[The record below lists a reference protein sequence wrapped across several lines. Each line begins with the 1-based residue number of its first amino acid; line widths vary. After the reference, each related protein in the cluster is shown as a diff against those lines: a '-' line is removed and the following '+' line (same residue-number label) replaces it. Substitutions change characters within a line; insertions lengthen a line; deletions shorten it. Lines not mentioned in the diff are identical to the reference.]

1 MYIKAKKTLK
11 SFLNSSVYN
20 DELFSRSSMNTIIR
34 ALLEPVANQ
43 NAVSLVF
50 TRFKNKEGLQGLIK
64 RLEYCNNVEMVDVT
78 APNVLIKDDY
88 VELEFVIFTSARYN
102 FALIWDYSND
112 PDKNKTNAYFL
123 ANSRLVNDV
132 YEVLQLNL
140 NENYKEK
147 FYLHKPER
155 RENELLNEALF
166 NVFKKLNNSIEENAY
181 NQNDDF
187 ILDLSDEENRDEKI
201 RTASHEIKNQL
212 SVIDIYLKLI
222 EKETGKNKN
231 IEVIKKADSLIAIW
245 LNELKN
251 YENEE
256 IKEII
261 LQDVIEESIDI
272 MSGVVNQNNNKI
284 AFDKNI
290 KYDIKV
296 FADENKLLS
305 VLNNIIKNADESTKN
320 DTIELKLDIDKNKVN
335 LDIINH
341 GQKIKEENKKHIFD
355 KGFTTKTKGWGIGLY
370 ACKKYIENFRG
381 NLELLLSDDKITIFR
396 ITLPLN

>member
-1 MYIKAKKTLK
+1 MYKKAKKTLK

-102 FALIWDYSND
+102 IALIWDYSND

-166 NVFKKLNNSIEENAY
+166 NVFKKLHNSIEENAY
-181 NQNDDF
+181 SQNDDF

-212 SVIDIYLKLI
+212 SVIEIYLKLI

-256 IKEII
+256 INEII

-370 ACKKYIENFRG
+370 ACKKYIENFR
-381 NLELLLSDDKITIFR
+381 
-396 ITLPLN
+396 